1 MALFVPPVQLSRA
14 RLHLKVRFDEH
25 YDYSINSVKEVHI
38 QHDPYIVLIQTD
50 KPVYKPGQEVK
61 FRILTLTHDLMP
73 VAGPVSKTT
82 ETNRVLISVS
92 YFDVNKV
99 I

>member
-1 MALFVPPVQLSRA
+1 MVSLGAGSCMELFVPPTLQARG

-25 YDYSINSVKEVHI
+25 YGYNINSVKEVHI
-38 QHDPYIVLIQTD
+38 QHDPYITLIQTD

-73 VAGPVSKTT
+73 ITAAVSKTIKWVG
-82 ETNRVLISVS
+82 R
-92 YFDVNKV
+92 
-99 I
+99 